1 MDLSKLVAAVLL
13 FAGGALVET
22 GVAQTASLASPG
34 PGVFIV
40 TSDASAPVA
49 LYRVDPEYTEA
60 AYQAKYSGTVV
71 LRSVID
77 PTGAARDICVIRS
90 LGLGLDE
97 NLLESKGS

>member
-40 TSDASAPVA
+40 TSDASAPV
-49 LYRVDPEYTEA
+49 LST
-60 AYQAKYSGTVV
+60 
-71 LRSVID
+71 RSIPSTLKR
-77 PTGAARDICVIRS
+77 PTRPSIPAR
-90 LGLGLDE
+90 
-97 NLLESKGS
+97 